1 MCEDIHDIRTHA
13 SRILLDNLPEAA
25 TKFAWTSLKA
35 LECMKLFVAARFKD
49 HPGIN
54 SAYLRFLTCT
64 VASQST
70 LGLKEAFDAL
80 VKKMTK
86 LEKLV
91 ADAATKES
99 LVKVDNKFENYIR
112 INKKAAT

>member
-1 MCEDIHDIRTHA
+1 MFAYERLSTNR
-13 SRILLDNLPEAA
+13 SSFSLSSILL
-25 TKFAWTSLKA
+25 
-35 LECMKLFVAARFKD
+35 
-49 HPGIN
+49 N
-54 SAYLRFLTCT
+54 S
-64 VASQST
+64 S
-70 LGLKEAFDAL
+70 L

-112 INKKAAT
+112 SLKKAAT